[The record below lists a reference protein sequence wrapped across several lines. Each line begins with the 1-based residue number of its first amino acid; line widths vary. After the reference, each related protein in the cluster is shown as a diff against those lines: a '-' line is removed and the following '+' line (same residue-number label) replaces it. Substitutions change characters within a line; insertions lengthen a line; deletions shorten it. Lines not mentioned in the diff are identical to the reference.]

1 MDRSI
6 IFILDRSGSMESCRA
21 DTIGGFN
28 ACLNDQKALG
38 GKISLTLFD
47 HEYTPVYSEMDLAEA
62 PLLTM
67 ETFQPRGMTALL
79 DAIGST
85 IKNWTGSSSPTVIIL
100 TDGFENASN
109 TYTKAHIK
117 DLIEQKTKEGWT
129 FVYLGANQDAF
140 TEAGNIG
147 IAPHCT
153 MNFDTRRTPEAF
165 GRLSETL
172 SSHAGPAADTFNFA
186 S

>member
-1 MDRSI
+1 
-6 IFILDRSGSMESCRA
+6 
-21 DTIGGFN
+21 
-28 ACLNDQKALG
+28 
-38 GKISLTLFD
+38 
-47 HEYTPVYSEMDLAEA
+47 MDLAEA

-85 IKNWTGSSSPTVIIL
+85 IKNWTGSANPTVIIL
-100 TDGFENASN
+100 TDGFENASK
-109 TYTKAHIK
+109 TYSKAHIK

-140 TEAGNIG
+140 TEAGNMG
-147 IAPHCT
+147 IAPQCT

-172 SSHAGPAADTFNFA
+172 SSQTPAASFNFA